1 MSSLK
6 SYDVEGIDCL
16 MCAKDVEA
24 ALREVP
30 GLEHSRLDFAAGK
43 IMIDPKQVD
52 MARATLKTIE
62 PDADIRDVTGYL
74 QKPRNHRIRI
84 PWTIPMSAGLWV
96 VGMILFAWVPEAVWL
111 RRVLYLA
118 AYGFAGRRVVFGAF
132 RNLFRGRVVDELF
145 LMTLA
150 TAGAFVI
157 GEWAEAVAVMLF
169 YSVGEALQEGA
180 VSRSRAAI
188 RDTMALRVETARL
201 VEGETVRLISPDDV
215 KIDHI
220 IEIRPG
226 ELVPLDGTVVR
237 GESWMNTST
246 LTGESLPRRFAPG
259 DEVSAG
265 YINDDGVVR
274 LRVSRIASESAI
286 SRIKRLLEEASS
298 RKSPTENLL
307 SRFAAVYTPV
317 VVVLALALTTLLPVF
332 FHLTFAE
339 SAYRAMVLLV
349 ISCPCALVVSVPL
362 AYFAGLG
369 RASKDKVLL
378 RGGDVLDSL
387 YGLDTI
393 IFDKTGTLTEGKFR
407 VTALHPVKGW
417 DDGALLSQAAAILS
431 LSHHPIAKSVRD
443 AWDAP
448 LEADMLDSYREIKG
462 MGVEAREGRRV
473 LLAGSADH
481 LEQHGIKVPE
491 IQVDGSVVHVA
502 VDGAFVGSI
511 FLNDAVKAGAADAIR
526 SLQKGGISGTAMFT
540 GDRESRGRQVAE
552 QLGIEEVK
560 AGLLPDGKLAALE
573 AIMDN
578 PDRKGGVGFIG
589 DGLNDAPVIIR
600 ADVGMAMGR
609 SGIDLAIE
617 SADAVFMDDDLARI
631 PSLLQT
637 ARFTHRIVV
646 GNIIFALAVKVG
658 FMIAGALG
666 AAPMWL
672 AVIGDVG
679 VSLAAVLNSLRILRR
694 K

>member
-1 MSSLK
+1 
-6 SYDVEGIDCL
+6 

-30 GLEHSRLDFAAGK
+30 GLEHSRLNFAAGK

-52 MARATLKTIE
+52 TARATLKTVE
-62 PDADIRDVTGYL
+62 SDADIRDSAEDV
-74 QKPRNHRIRI
+74 QKSRNPRIRI
-84 PWTIPMSAGLWV
+84 PWTIPISAALWV
-96 VGMILFAWVPEAVWL
+96 VGMAVSVWIPEAIWL
-111 RRVLYLA
+111 RRALYLT
-118 AYGFAGRRVVFGAF
+118 AYGIAGRRVVFGAF

-157 GEWAEAVAVMLF
+157 GEWTEAVAVMLF

-188 RDTMALRVETARL
+188 RDTMSLRVETARL
-201 VEGETVRLISPDDV
+201 VDGETVRLISPDDV
-215 KIDHI
+215 NIGQV

-226 ELVPLDGTVVR
+226 ELVPLDGTVIR
-237 GESWMNTST
+237 GESWMNTSA
-246 LTGESLPRRFAPG
+246 LTGESVPRRYAPG

-265 YINDDGVVR
+265 YVNDDGVVR

-298 RKSPTENLL
+298 RKSPTENVL

-332 FHLTFAE
+332 FNLTLAE

-387 YGLDTI
+387 NRLDTI
-393 IFDKTGTLTEGKFR
+393 VFDKTGTLTEGNFR
-407 VTALHPVKGW
+407 VTALHPAKGW
-417 DDGALLSQAAAILS
+417 DDGALLGQAAAILS

-443 AWDAP
+443 AWDGP
-448 LEADMLDSYREIKG
+448 LEVDMLDSYREIKG
-462 MGVEAREGRRV
+462 MGVAAREGRRV

-481 LEQHGIKVPE
+481 LEQHGIQVPE
-491 IQVDGSVVHVA
+491 IQGYGSVVHVA
-502 VDGAFVGSI
+502 GDGVFIGSI
-511 FLNDAVKAGAADAIR
+511 FLNDAVKPGAAEAIR
-526 SLQKGGISGTAMFT
+526 SLKKEGITRTAMFT
-540 GDRESRGRQVAE
+540 GDLESRGKQVAE
-552 QLGIEEVK
+552 ELGIQEVK

-573 AIMDN
+573 AMVDD

-617 SADAVFMDDDLARI
+617 SADAVFMDDDPARI
-631 PSLLQT
+631 PELLRT

-646 GNIIFALAVKVG
+646 GNIVFALAVKVG

-694 K
+694 T